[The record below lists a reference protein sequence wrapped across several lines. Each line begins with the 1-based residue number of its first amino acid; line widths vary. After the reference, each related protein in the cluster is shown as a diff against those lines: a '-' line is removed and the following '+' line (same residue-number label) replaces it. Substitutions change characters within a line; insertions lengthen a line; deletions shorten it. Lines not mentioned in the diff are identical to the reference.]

1 MVGRKIFVILGSL
14 RHNKNTNLCLNAFE
28 LKFEMIEE
36 YSSDAELTSRKRD
49 EYIGGVTAPPKN
61 RIF

>member
-1 MVGRKIFVILGSL
+1 MEIFVILSSL

-36 YSSDAELTSRKRD
+36 YSSDQLTSRKRD
-49 EYIGGVTAPPKN
+49 EWILEE
-61 RIF
+61 